1 MHLVISIIHHPYLFT
16 YYKVAFQ
23 LSDSLFVYKIWLWKS
38 NNLKKQN
45 AFSILIM
52 STCGGTNKWSNE
64 LMIKKHKSYFLLCF
78 VFFCSFI
85 YFFLAF
91 SSFYLSSFYILTF
104 LLFGQ
109 SESSSP
115 YKWLCHSVC
124 LPVCLSVTVSFWR
137 GFESSHW
144 V

>member
-64 LMIKKHKSYFLLCF
+64 LMIKNTNHIFCFVLFCFVLLTNFFGFFIFSFVIFLL
-78 VFFCSFI
+78 
-85 YFFLAF
+85 
-91 SSFYLSSFYILTF
+91 LTF

-109 SESSSP
+109 SGSSSP

-137 GFESSHW
+137 SFERSHW